1 VTSPASAGWPDSDNL
16 PPVPEHNRHRAGAPA
31 VPDRPAESGGSPAR
45 PDRSGQP
52 ALLSIGEVLAELR
65 GEFPDTTISK
75 LRFLEAEGLVQPQ
88 RTPAGYRK
96 YSREDVARLRYVLTA
111 QRDHYLP
118 LRVIREHLHRGDELA
133 GRRPAL
139 VAVGDPGT
147 ARAPAAGTDPSA
159 AGEVRLS
166 RADLI
171 ARAGIDDTLLA
182 GMQEHGLVAPRA
194 GGWYDGDA
202 LAIAEAVRD
211 LAAYGLQ
218 PRHLR
223 GHRTAADREVGLFAQ
238 LVTPLARQAD
248 PAAMAR
254 AADTVRELTA
264 LSQRLHAALIRAG
277 LRKTIG
283 R

>member
-1 VTSPASAGWPDSDNL
+1 M
-16 PPVPEHNRHRAGAPA
+16 
-31 VPDRPAESGGSPAR
+31 
-45 PDRSGQP
+45 
-52 ALLSIGEVLAELR
+52 SIGEVLAELR

-75 LRFLEAEGLVQPQ
+75 LRFLEAEGLVEPQ

-96 YSREDVARLRYVLTA
+96 YSREDLARLRYVLTA

-118 LRVIREHLHRGDELA
+118 LRVIRERLRRGEEIT

-139 VAVGDPGT
+139 VAVGDPATGT
-147 ARAPAAGTDPSA
+147 EPAA

-171 ARAGIDDTLLA
+171 ARAGIDEALLD

-202 LAIAEAVRD
+202 LAVAEVVRD
-211 LAAYGLQ
+211 LAAYGLE

-223 GHRTAADREVGLFAQ
+223 GYRTAADREVGLFAQ

-248 PAAMAR
+248 PAARAR

>member
-1 VTSPASAGWPDSDNL
+1 MTSP
-16 PPVPEHNRHRAGAPA
+16 GAAA
-31 VPDRPAESGGSPAR
+31 VPDRSAGSGRSHTR
-45 PDRSGQP
+45 PDRPGRP
-52 ALLSIGEVLAELR
+52 ELMSIGEVLAELR

-75 LRFLEAEGLVQPQ
+75 LRFLEAEGLVEPQ

-96 YSREDVARLRYVLTA
+96 YSREDLARLRYVLTA

-118 LRVIREHLHRGDELA
+118 LRVIRERLRRGEEIT

-139 VAVGDPGT
+139 VAVGDPATG
-147 ARAPAAGTDPSA
+147 AEPAAT
-159 AGEVRLS
+159 GEVRLS

-171 ARAGIDDTLLA
+171 ARAGIDEALLD
-182 GMQEHGLVAPRA
+182 GMQEHGLVAPRT

-202 LAIAEAVRD
+202 LAIAEVVRD
-211 LAAYGLQ
+211 LAAYGLE

-223 GHRTAADREVGLFAQ
+223 GYRTAADREVGLFAQ

-248 PAAMAR
+248 PAARAR